1 MHNKFEKKMLK
12 TRERKDVY
20 IIKKIAKD
28 LDEFILFLIM
38 RRDFTS
44 LININIA
51 FLSVNKVV
59 KFTFTDLININN
71 DLKNVTNELLTIN
84 KVNRD

>member
-1 MHNKFEKKMLK
+1 MHDKFEKKMLK
-12 TRERKDVY
+12 TRKRESVY
-20 IIKKIAKD
+20 IIKKIVKD

-44 LININIA
+44 LININII

-71 DLKNVTNELLTIN
+71 C
-84 KVNRD
+84 